1 MRMRTA
7 LFLAFG
13 LPALLLVI
21 AGASGQQRD
30 TDPQRDDRPV
40 VLAKDPKH
48 IEQEFPS
55 DGPMETAWKVDW
67 DTTGGYGLFIKSAW
81 FKRSPKHDWMQ
92 VLGDARVSE
101 IHVPYHRGS
110 PRFWDVSYGFN
121 LTPMTKRDSGP
132 HGRIHNSSMGKG
144 TGPCV
149 IEELKDRGIIFKSA
163 NAARRGEVLLLWAC
177 LDAANYRYIMEYG
190 FQDDGCIT
198 FRLGSTGH
206 NYGGSEND
214 PHLHNALWRI
224 DINLDGNEHNSA
236 FLMERIEPSN
246 EKRIL
251 AQSVH
256 TPFNNGRAGGADWDP
271 SKFTML
277 RVINTQKKNVRKE
290 YYGYDLC
297 PARAGNARN
306 LGDHEECTEH
316 DFWVTRA
323 DPKQLNYREV
333 KNYCKG
339 ETIEDTDI
347 VVWYSAPAFHE
358 PRTEDGIVVR
368 GKNKGGNEDLAISGC
383 THVNWSSFTLRP
395 SNIFDRTPLYPYQD
409 KVEEKKK

>member
-1 MRMRTA
+1 MRTA

-13 LPALLLVI
+13 LSALLLVI
-21 AGASGQQRD
+21 AGASGQQRV
-30 TDPQRDDRPV
+30 TDAPRDDRPV

-48 IEQEFPS
+48 VEHEFPS
-55 DGPMETAWKVDW
+55 DGPMETAWKIDW
-67 DTTGGYGLFIKSAW
+67 DTAGGYGLFIKSAW

-110 PRFWDVSYGFN
+110 PRFWDVSYGFD
-121 LTPMTKRDSGP
+121 LTQMTKKDSGP
-132 HGRIHNSSMGKG
+132 HGKIHISSTGKG
-144 TGPCV
+144 AGPCV
-149 IEELKDRGIIFKSA
+149 IEELKDRGIIFKSGT
-163 NAARRGEVLLLWAC
+163 AARRGEALLLWAC

-206 NYGGSEND
+206 NYAGSEND

-277 RVINTQKKNVRKE
+277 RVVNTQKKNVRRE

-306 LGDHEECTEH
+306 FGDHEECTEH

-323 DPKQLNYREV
+323 NPKQLNYRDV
-333 KNYCKG
+333 KKYCNG
-339 ETIEDTDI
+339 ESIEDTDI

-358 PRTEDGIVVR
+358 PRTEDGITVK
-368 GKNKGGNEDLAISGC
+368 GKNKVGVEELAINGC

-395 SNIFDRTPLYPYQD
+395 SNIFDRTPLYPYQE

>member
-1 MRMRTA
+1 MRMRSA
-7 LFLAFG
+7 LFTAFG

-21 AGASGQQRD
+21 GGAFGQQRD
-30 TDPQRDDRPV
+30 QNIPPRDDKPV
-40 VLAKDPKH
+40 VLAKETKV

-55 DGPMETAWKVDW
+55 EGPMETAWKVEW
-67 DTTGGYGLFIKSAW
+67 DTAAGYGLFIKSAW

-92 VLGDARVSE
+92 VLGDARISE

-110 PRFWDVSYGFN
+110 PRFWDVSYGFS
-121 LTPMTKRDSGP
+121 LTEMTRRDAGP
-132 HGRIHNSSMGKG
+132 HGKIHVSSTGRG
-144 TGPCV
+144 VGPCV
-149 IEELKDRGIIFKSA
+149 IEELKDRGLIFKSA
-163 NAARRGEVLLLWAC
+163 NISRRGEVMILWGC

-246 EKRIL
+246 ENKLL
-251 AQSVH
+251 AQSIH
-256 TPFNNGRAGGADWDP
+256 TPFNNGKAGGADWDP
-271 SKFTML
+271 AKFTML
-277 RVINTQKKNVRKE
+277 RVINTKKKNARKQ
-290 YYGYDLC
+290 YYGYDLV

-306 LGDHEECTEH
+306 FGDHEECTEH
-316 DFWVTRA
+316 DFWVTKA
-323 DPKQLNYREV
+323 NPKQLNYRDV
-333 KNYCKG
+333 KSYCKD
-339 ETIEDTDI
+339 ESIEDTDL

-358 PRTEDGIVVR
+358 PRTEDGIVVS
-368 GKNKGGNEDLAISGC
+368 KNKGKEASMSISGC

-395 SNIFDRTPLYPYQD
+395 CNIFDSTPLYPYA
-409 KVEEKKK
+409 EMKK